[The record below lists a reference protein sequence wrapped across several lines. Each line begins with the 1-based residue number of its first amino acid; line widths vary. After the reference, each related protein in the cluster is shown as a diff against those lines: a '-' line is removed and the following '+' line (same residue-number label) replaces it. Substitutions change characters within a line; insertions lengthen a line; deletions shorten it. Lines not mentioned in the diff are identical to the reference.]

1 MALLGTLKGF
11 GVTEIFQLI
20 SQQMKTGTLVL
31 TSPKANVSIAFED
44 GVIVGI
50 TSDQWTMDPRAEV
63 LMKGGFIYERDL
75 KIALDN
81 GKKKINSWDNIL
93 ISQGKLK
100 QAFLDK
106 ATNVV
111 IKDILLEI
119 FQWKE
124 GGYRFEDWDL
134 DTENMLT
141 CHIQS
146 EGVILNTLRVIDE
159 WPLVKQHIPPVDYC
173 PVTIQPLTQDIVRKY
188 DLTEIDMHIFD
199 LIDEQKTVENI
210 VRESLEP
217 PFEALSSMVR
227 LIGAGL
233 VEVFPQGKREDI
245 DSSIARK
252 VFFGHLKRASVFV
265 LLALCITGLLMVGN
279 PRITKGS
286 FIPKQ
291 IKHYIRMQK
300 DIAQQYTKQD
310 IWLSKLDTDK
320 NASHSSISP
329 E

>member
-1 MALLGTLKGF
+1 
-11 GVTEIFQLI
+11 
-20 SQQMKTGTLVL
+20 MK
-31 TSPKANVSIAFED
+31 IAF
-44 GVIVGI
+44 
-50 TSDQWTMDPRAEV
+50 
-63 LMKGGFIYERDL
+63 
-75 KIALDN
+75 DN
-81 GKKKINSWDNIL
+81 EKKKSNTWDDIL

-100 QAFLDK
+100 KTFLDK

-134 DTENMLT
+134 NIENMLT

-159 WPLVKQHIPPVDYC
+159 WPLIKQKLPPVDYC
-173 PVTIQPLTQDIVRKY
+173 PVTIMPLTQEIVRKN
-188 DLTEIDMHIFD
+188 DLSEVDMQVFD

-217 PFEALSSMVR
+217 PIEALSSIVK
-227 LIGAGL
+227 LISAGL
-233 VEVFPQGKREDI
+233 VEVFPQGIRENL

-252 VFFGHLKRASVFV
+252 VFLGHLKSASIFVFLV
-265 LLALCITGLLMVGN
+265 LSIGGLILGGN
-279 PRITKGS
+279 PRITRGT
-286 FIPKQ
+286 FIPQ
-291 IKHYIRMQK
+291 EIRSYIQEQK
-300 DIAQQYTKQD
+300 DIAGQFAKQE
-310 IWLSKLDTDK
+310 IWLSRLDTD
-320 NASHSSISP
+320 NNVRPTTSLP

>member
-11 GVTEIFQLI
+11 GVTDIFQLI

-50 TSDQWTMDPRAEV
+50 KSDQWTMDPRAEV
-63 LMKGGFIYERDL
+63 LMKGGFIHEKQL
-75 KIALDN
+75 KMAFDN
-81 GKKKINSWDNIL
+81 EKKTSNSWDDIL

-100 QAFLDK
+100 NNFLDK

-134 DTENMLT
+134 DTENMLS

-159 WPLVKQHIPPVDYC
+159 WPLIKQQIPPMDYC
-173 PVTIQPLTQDIVRKY
+173 PVTIMPLTQKIVREN
-188 DLTEIDMHIFD
+188 DLSEVDMQVFD

-210 VRESLEP
+210 VRKSLEP
-217 PFEALSSMVR
+217 PVEALSSVVK
-227 LIGAGL
+227 LISAGL
-233 VEVFPQGKREDI
+233 VEVFPQGSRENL

-252 VFFGHLKRASVFV
+252 VFLGHLKRASVFV
-265 LLALCITGLLMVGN
+265 LLGLSVLGLILVGN
-279 PRITKGS
+279 PRVTKDT
-286 FIPKQ
+286 FIPQEVKA
-291 IKHYIRMQK
+291 YIHKQK
-300 DIAQQYTKQD
+300 DIASQFAKQE
-310 IWLSKLDTDK
+310 IWLSRLDTD
-320 NASHSSISP
+320 NNVGPRASLP